1 MRLHLGGHLN
11 YFEPLQR
18 TDLEVEVVGNQPL
31 KDILAR
37 LKIPVE
43 EVFLVSINGEIAHLE
58 GALVRPADHVQL
70 FPPLGGG

>member
-37 LKIPVE
+37 LKIPAQ
-43 EVFLVSINGEIAHLE
+43 EVFLVSINGVIAPIE
-58 GALVRPADHVQL
+58 EALIRPEDYVQL